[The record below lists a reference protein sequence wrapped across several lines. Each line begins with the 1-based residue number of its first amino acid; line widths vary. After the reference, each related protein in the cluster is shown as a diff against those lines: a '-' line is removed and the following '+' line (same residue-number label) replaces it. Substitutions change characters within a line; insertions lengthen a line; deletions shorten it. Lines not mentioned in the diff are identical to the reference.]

1 MKNESANRINFYKF
15 LSGELSLP
23 EFEKWIYE
31 NKELESEIGGEVY
44 TELISFNFSSHD
56 TIPFI
61 KKIVLSCFDWKEYE
75 EWRTINLLTGILE
88 NKIEIV
94 LATRKMR
101 QLYLEQL
108 DTMTKPHISSG
119 LAIGYESEL
128 DSCPLESEYHLYNKL
143 KLKTLLEPVNWYK
156 KPILEQVSQ
165 ELEELTNPE
174 VKTINLEHVV
184 NIDHFHEIFMEKFN
198 FPDYYGKNWDAFWDT
213 ITGIVELPKILKL
226 KNWKKFKKQK
236 QFKNDSKILEK
247 IISDYNKEFSNKEII
262 IYNSW

>member
-15 LSGELSLP
+15 LSGELSLL

-31 NKELESEIGGEVY
+31 TKELESEIGGEVY

-61 KKIVLSCFDWKEYE
+61 KKIVSSCFDWSEYE
-75 EWRTINLLTGILE
+75 KWRTINLLTSILE
-88 NKIEIV
+88 NRIEIV

-108 DTMTKPHISSG
+108 DTMKKPLISPG

-128 DSCPLESEYHLYNKL
+128 DRCPLESEYHLYNKL
-143 KLKTLLEPVNWYK
+143 KLKSLLEPVSWYK
-156 KPILEQVSQ
+156 ERILKDVSQ
-165 ELEELTNPE
+165 ELQELIDPDS
-174 VKTINLEHVV
+174 KTIDLEYIV
-184 NIDHFHEIFMEKFN
+184 NINHLHEVFMERLN

-213 ITGIVELPKILKL
+213 VTGLVEMPKVLKL
-226 KNWKKFKKQK
+226 KNWKKFRK
-236 QFKNDSKILEK
+236 QFREDSKILDR
-247 IISDYNKEFSNKEII
+247 IISNYNREFSDKQII
-262 IYNSW
+262 TYNSW